1 MKTYTHVVIA
11 IDFTPSCRNALRQAV
26 RLASKWEAALTAVHV
41 MDEFLVHELKRA
53 LSTDQAT
60 IREEWL
66 ARLARFV
73 EETEAGPGQV
83 KMEVRVGSADA
94 ELMEVCLV
102 VGADLIILG
111 ARGSREEPNRVGAI
125 ASKCLRKAPIDVLL
139 VREDAHGPFKHLVAC
154 VDFSDNSKKAIQIA
168 LNIADLEKASLDC
181 IHVYQ
186 SAISVSMEYGGFTGA
201 MPTSIDAHTLDVWE
215 SELTN
220 LVRPLQINAP
230 AVSVK
235 TSVIERVNIREAV
248 PDHVKESHADLVVL
262 GTRGKSGLRE
272 LIMGTTAERIVAYS
286 PCSVFAIKPDLL
298 ESVSK

>member
-1 MKTYTHVVIA
+1 MKTYTRIVIA

-26 RLASKWEAALTAVHV
+26 RLASKWEAVLTAIHV

-60 IREEWL
+60 IHAKWL
-66 ARLARFV
+66 DHLARFV
-73 EETEAGPGQV
+73 EETEAGSGQV
-83 KMEVRVGSADA
+83 KMEVRMGSADA
-94 ELMEVCLV
+94 ELMEACLA
-102 VGADLIILG
+102 GEADLLIMG

-125 ASKCLRKAPIDVLL
+125 ASKCLRKAPLDVLL
-139 VREDAHGPFKHLVAC
+139 VREDALGPFKHLVAC

-186 SAISVSMEYGGFTGA
+186 SAISMSMEYGGFTGA
-201 MPTSIDAHTLDVWE
+201 MPISVSAHTLDVWE
-215 SELTN
+215 SELN
-220 LVRPLQINAP
+220 HLVQPLQINTP
-230 AVSVK
+230 AVPVK

-248 PDHVKESHADLVVL
+248 LDHIKESHADLVVL

-272 LIMGTTAERIVAYS
+272 LLMGTTAERIVAYA
-286 PCSVFAIKPDLL
+286 PCSVFAVKPDLL
-298 ESVSK
+298 KPVSN

>member
-1 MKTYTHVVIA
+1 MKTYTRIVIA

-26 RLASKWEAALTAVHV
+26 RLASKWEATLTAIHV

-60 IREEWL
+60 IRAEWL
-66 ARLARFV
+66 DHLARFV
-73 EETEAGPGQV
+73 EDTEAGAGQV
-83 KMEVRVGSADA
+83 KLEVRMGSAAA
-94 ELMEVCLV
+94 ELMEACLV
-102 VGADLIILG
+102 GGADLLIMG

-125 ASKCLRKAPIDVLL
+125 ASKCLRKAPLDVLL
-139 VREDAHGPFKHLVAC
+139 VRADAHGPFKHLVAC

-168 LNIADLEKASLDC
+168 LNIADSEKASLDC

-186 SAISVSMEYGGFTGA
+186 SAISMSMEYGGFTGA
-201 MPTSIDAHTLDVWE
+201 MPISVDAHTLDVWK
-215 SELTN
+215 SELN
-220 LVRPLQINAP
+220 HLVQPLQISAP

-248 PDHVKESHADLVVL
+248 LDHVKESHADLVVL

-272 LIMGTTAERIVAYS
+272 LLMGTTAERIVADA
-286 PCSVFAIKPDLL
+286 PCSVFAIKPALL
-298 ESVSK
+298 EPVSH